1 MDKNF
6 LDTLSKEGDAYL
18 IRSAEDL
25 CNLSEYVN
33 AGNDCK
39 DLIFKLANDID
50 LRDVE
55 NFIPIGKEEINHF
68 AGTFEGN
75 DKTISNLK
83 IVGEF
88 FVGLFGFNLGTIKD
102 VNLSNAEVK
111 SNSAGN
117 VDEDENV
124 GSLVGFNHFSGT
136 IKNCTA
142 NSNVEGFM
150 TVGGLIGDNSGTIE
164 YCRANS
170 YVKGIISSGGLV
182 GCNTGSIKNCTA
194 SSSVSGANAVGGLAG
209 YTAGNRYK
217 NHYSTIEN
225 CTSEGL
231 IIGENGVGGLVGD
244 NGVNVILKDCTSSC
258 YVCGTEN
265 VGGLVGSDDGEIENC
280 TASGNV
286 YKRDEII

>member
-6 LDTLSKEGDAYL
+6 LDTLSKDGDAYV
-18 IRSAEDL
+18 IRSAENL

-39 DLIFKLANDID
+39 EKIFKLANDID
-50 LRDVE
+50 LSSVE

-68 AGTFEGN
+68 AGTFDGD

-88 FVGLFGFNLGTIKD
+88 FVGLFGCNSGTIKN
-102 VNLSNAEVK
+102 VNLSDAEVK

-124 GSLVGFNHFSGT
+124 GSLVGYNHFSGT

-142 NSNVEGFM
+142 NGNVEGFM
-150 TVGGLIGDNSGTIE
+150 SVGGLIGDNSGTVE
-164 YCRANS
+164 NCRASSN
-170 YVKGIISSGGLV
+170 VKGIISTGGLV

-194 SSSVSGANAVGGLAG
+194 SSSVSGANSVGGLAG
-209 YTAGNRYK
+209 YTASSRYK

-231 IIGENGVGGLVGD
+231 VIGENGVGGLVGD
-244 NGVNVILKDCTSSC
+244 NGVNAIIKDCTSS
-258 YVCGTEN
+258 
-265 VGGLVGSDDGEIENC
+265 
-280 TASGNV
+280 GNV
-286 YKRDEII
+286 SKRDEII